1 MSIKLVQWF
10 LLIGGILLLNVTVWS
25 QTSSSLADRNN
36 HKVDGYRGI
45 WFTLGQFSEYGD
57 KYSGGLGT
65 YTAKHIP
72 LAIYAPEVNKTF
84 FVYGGTTGKK
94 ERYLL
99 CMIGCYDHNQD
110 LVSKPTVVYD
120 KQGVDDPHD
129 NPSLLIDPEGFIW
142 VFVSGRG
149 QRRPG
154 FKYRSREP
162 YSIDGFV
169 QISEEEMTYPQPWY
183 VPDKGFFHFFTKYTG
198 VRELYF
204 ETSPDG
210 RNWTEDRKLAGIIGQ
225 PGEKAGHYQV
235 SNRFGEKV
243 ATFFS
248 RHPNG
253 NVDQRTNLYYL
264 QSTDFGESWQN
275 ATGETLAVPLTEVD
289 NPALVYDYQSERK
302 NVYLKDL
309 TFTDNGDPVC
319 LYLTSGG
326 HEPGPSNDPREW
338 RISRWKEEG
347 WQTAVITTSDH
358 NYDMGSL
365 WIEGD
370 TWSVAIPSGNEPQL
384 HGGGGEVEI
393 WKSEDAGKSWRK
405 ERRLTK
411 NSKRNNNYVRKVING
426 KAPFQFFWADGN
438 PDKLSRSK
446 LYFGDLEGRVRKL
459 PYKMR
464 RDWVRPK

>member
-1 MSIKLVQWF
+1 MTFLTNRTYLLVLTLA
-10 LLIGGILLLNVTVWS
+10 LLSLNLFGQHPSSGRLLNN
-25 QTSSSLADRNN
+25 Q
-36 HKVDGYRGI
+36 KIDGYRGI

-84 FVYGGTTGKK
+84 FVYGGTTDESDK
-94 ERYLL
+94 YLL
-99 CMIGCYDHNQD
+99 CMIGAYDHGKD
-110 LVSKPTVVYD
+110 LVAKPTVVYD

-129 NPSLLIDPEGFIW
+129 NPSLLIDPDGYLW

-162 YSIDGFV
+162 YSIEAFDQV
-169 QISEEEMTYPQPWY
+169 REEEMTYPQPWS
-183 VPDKGFFHFFTKYTG
+183 VQGKGMFHFFTKYTG

-210 RNWTEDRKLAGIIGQ
+210 RNWTADQKLAGIIEQ
-225 PGEKAGHYQV
+225 PGERAGHYQV
-235 SNRFGEKV
+235 SGVDGDKV

-248 RHPNG
+248 RHPDG
-253 NVDQRTNLYYL
+253 NVDKRTNLYYL
-264 QSTDFGESWQN
+264 QSTDFGKSWQT
-275 ATGETLAVPLTEVD
+275 AVGMTLPVPLTTLD
-289 NPALVYDYQSERK
+289 NAARVQDYQSEGK

-309 TFTDNGDPVC
+309 TFTAEGNPVC

-326 HEPGPSNDPREW
+326 HEPGPKNDPREW
-338 RISRWKEEG
+338 RVTYWQGSG
-347 WQTAVITTSDH
+347 WETSVITTSDH

-365 WIEGD
+365 WIDGGQW
-370 TWSVAIPSGNEPQL
+370 TVAIPSGNEPQL

-393 WKSEDAGKSWRK
+393 WKSSDAGKSWKKEMRVTRK
-405 ERRLTK
+405 
-411 NSKRNNNYVRKVING
+411 SKRNHNYVRKVING
-426 KAPFQFFWADGN
+426 RAPFQFFWADGN
-438 PDKLSRSK
+438 PDELSQSK
-446 LYFGDLEGRVRKL
+446 LYFGDLEGKVREL
-459 PYKMR
+459 PYKMKK
-464 RDWVRPK
+464 DWVRPR